1 MIPNIYMNISCSVL
15 IFGSGGLLGSYLL
28 ENYEKNSNILH
39 CFRDSNGSLVLAQ
52 KSTNLVEFH
61 YGLDSFKKIVE
72 AVKPSLVINAI
83 TIKSLESEQNP
94 KLALHVNRDIPGAIA
109 QSCSKVG
116 SKCIHISTDAV
127 FGQSGSNFE
136 VSDTPKPSSTYGISK
151 LLGEKK
157 VLESDPNHLVV
168 RTNFFGYH
176 AKKLSLFNYFY
187 QNLSKSEPSLG
198 YTNVHFNPLYILDL
212 VKGLDSI
219 AKSKTCGVTHFSGN
233 QKLSKYEFGF
243 QIQKS
248 LKIEKN
254 FILKR
259 EIESGDR
266 QKRDLTL
273 ANSIDESTYTYQ
285 YTINTGIEDAIR
297 RAKIGAYEN

>member
-1 MIPNIYMNISCSVL
+1 MISNISMNISCSTL

-28 ENYEKNSNILH
+28 ENYEKNSSVLH

-52 KSTNLVEFH
+52 KSTNLAEFH
-61 YGLDSFKKIVE
+61 YGLDSFKKVIEV
-72 AVKPSLVINAI
+72 VKPSLVINAI
-83 TIKSLESEQNP
+83 TIKNLESDQNS

-109 QSCSKVG
+109 QACSDAG

-127 FGQSGSNFE
+127 FGQAGSNFE
-136 VSDTPKPSSTYGISK
+136 VSDTPQPSSTYGISK

-187 QNLSKSEPSLG
+187 QNLSKSVPCLG
-198 YTNVHFNPLYILDL
+198 YTNIYFNPLYILDL
-212 VKGLDSI
+212 VKGLESI
-219 AKSKTCGVTHFSGN
+219 AKSKTCGVMHFSGN
-233 QKLSKYEFGF
+233 QKLSKYEFGL

-248 LKIEKN
+248 LKTEMNLIV
-254 FILKR
+254 KR
-259 EIESGDR
+259 EIESEDR

-273 ANSIDESTYTYQ
+273 ASSIDGSLYTYQ

-297 RAKIGAYEN
+297 RAK

>member
-1 MIPNIYMNISCSVL
+1 MDISCSIL

-61 YGLDSFKKIVE
+61 YGLESFKKVIEV
-72 AVKPSLVINAI
+72 VKPSLVINAI
-83 TIKSLESEQNP
+83 TIKNLESEKNS

-109 QSCSKVG
+109 QACSDAG
-116 SKCIHISTDAV
+116 SKCIHVSTDAV
-127 FGQSGSNFE
+127 FGQAGSNFG
-136 VSDTPKPSSTYGISK
+136 VGDTPQPSSTYGISK

-157 VLESDPNHLVV
+157 VLESDPKHLII

-187 QNLSKSEPSLG
+187 QNLSKSVPSLG
-198 YTNVHFNPLYILDL
+198 YTNIYFNPLYILDL
-212 VKGLDSI
+212 VKGIDSI
-219 AKSKTCGVTHFSGN
+219 AKSKSYGVTHFSGN
-233 QKLSKYEFGF
+233 QKLSKYEFGL

-248 LKIEKN
+248 LKNEIN
-254 FILKR
+254 LIVKR
-259 EIESGDR
+259 EIESEDT

-273 ANSIDESTYTYQ
+273 ANSIDKSTYSCQ
-285 YTINTGIEDAIR
+285 YTISTGVEDAIE

>member
-1 MIPNIYMNISCSVL
+1 MIPGISMNISCSIL

-28 ENYEKNSNILH
+28 ENYEKNSNIFH
-39 CFRDSNGSLVLAQ
+39 CFRDSKGSLVLAQ
-52 KSTNLVEFH
+52 KSFNLVEFD
-61 YGLDSFKKIVE
+61 YGLESFKKVVNM
-72 AVKPSLVINAI
+72 VKPGLVINAI
-83 TIKSLESEQNP
+83 AIKNLESEQNP

-109 QSCSKVG
+109 QACSDAG

-127 FGQSGSNFE
+127 FGQTGSNFE
-136 VSDTPKPSSTYGISK
+136 VDDTPKPSSTYGISK

-157 VLESDPNHLVV
+157 VLESDSNHLVV

-176 AKKLSLFNYFY
+176 AEKLSLFNYFY
-187 QNLSKSEPSLG
+187 QNLSKSVPSFG

-212 VKGLDSI
+212 VKGLDSL
-219 AKSKTCGVTHFSGN
+219 AKSQTYGVTHFCGN

-243 QIQKS
+243 QIQKY
-248 LKIEKN
+248 LKIDMN
-254 FILKR
+254 LILKR
-259 EIESGDR
+259 EIEFEDG

-285 YTINTGIEDAIR
+285 YTIDTGIQDAIR
-297 RAKIGAYEN
+297 RAKIGIDEN